1 MKQSR
6 PLPGSNQSRDNRVD
20 GAPQVRGPAGESP
33 QASFKTSALVDA
45 GAMPPKSKLK
55 TSVPSL
61 NVFNNQLLI
70 HS

>member
-1 MKQSR
+1 
-6 PLPGSNQSRDNRVD
+6 
-20 GAPQVRGPAGESP
+20 
-33 QASFKTSALVDA
+33 
-45 GAMPPKSKLK
+45 MPPKSKLK